1 MFENLVHSAE
11 NNNVRRPSLA
21 HLFSLARHELK
32 MTRIQFL
39 ESLLKFLLI
48 LNLLGGAACASKK
61 TSKEIMEER
70 NSSARPRSA
79 AYAADAFYLDNRNPA
94 DRDVRAWDFF
104 YKHCKLMGRENTAP
118 NKADWDCTDPK

>member
-11 NNNVRRPSLA
+11 NNNVRWTILA
-21 HLFSLARHELK
+21 YLFAR
-32 MTRIQFL
+32 TRLQNKL
-39 ESLLKFLLI
+39 PLPRVALI
-48 LNLLGGAACASKK
+48 AVVLSGSNLISCASAK
-61 TSKEIMEER
+61 TSKEVMEER

-79 AYAADAFYLDNRNPA
+79 AYAADNFYLDNRNPA
-94 DRDVRAWDFF
+94 DRETRGWDFF